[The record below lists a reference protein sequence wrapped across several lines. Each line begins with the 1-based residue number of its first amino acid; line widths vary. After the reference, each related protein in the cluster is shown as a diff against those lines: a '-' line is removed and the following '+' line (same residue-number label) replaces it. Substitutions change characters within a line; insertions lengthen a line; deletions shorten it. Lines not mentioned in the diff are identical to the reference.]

1 MKDLQKVINQNKG
14 GYRIV
19 KTYTAT
25 EIKGEHELA
34 LIALRNAMFRYGL
47 RITELEP
54 HTVCNQVDI
63 RRAYDFT
70 FQLND
75 VLYDEHYVLKFLW
88 YTHTVKVECYP
99 SGLMYVYLDGNI
111 MPSSRV

>member
-75 VLYDEHYVLKFLW
+75 VLYDEHYVLKFFVV
-88 YTHTVKVECYP
+88 YTHGKSGMLSVWAHVCLPRWKYNAVK
-99 SGLMYVYLDGNI
+99 
-111 MPSSRV
+111 